1 VTAAT
6 PLRARL
12 FSDGLFTFA
21 GRIASMVLAA
31 LLGIMTARVLG
42 PHGRGLYALPMVAA
56 GLVAAIYP
64 GLSLSA
70 SFYLLRE
77 KAGRGAIRPLLIV
90 AALLFIVGALA
101 AASIAY
107 SMHAA
112 WAALPAALS
121 LIGSI
126 GSMIA
131 TGYSTGT
138 HRVRYNTT
146 FALYSTSATFLVIGA
161 AFLFLARNA
170 PIAIWGWVIATGI
183 VGIALLVWV
192 LRDSRRLDPGTPVT
206 VRAMLWYTLRTGA
219 VSLVSLLNY
228 RADLYIVAVMTTP
241 AMLGMYSVA
250 VTAAETLLAVTQVTG
265 VVASPHIGSMDE
277 RASAAL
283 TARCVRHNVLVSGV
297 TSGALAIAAPF
308 AVHLLY
314 GAAFMPVVPAM
325 RILIAGVFALS
336 LGSPMSTYF
345 TIRLGRPGVAFT
357 LASISA
363 VLCAGLSVLLVPRI
377 GLTGAAAGSTLGYVV
392 SQTLAILYFSRTS
405 KISLDTIMFPRASDL
420 RAYVQASRAFLRGR
434 GPIDSNVR
442 VDAS

>member
-1 VTAAT
+1 MISAT

-42 PHGRGLYALPMVAA
+42 PHGRGLYAIPMVAA
-56 GLVAAIYP
+56 GLVAAVFP
-64 GLSLSA
+64 GLSLAA

-90 AALLFIVGALA
+90 SALFFVAGALVA
-101 AASIAY
+101 AIIAY

-126 GSMIA
+126 GSMLA

-146 FALYSTSATFLVIGA
+146 FALYATSATFLVIGA
-161 AFLFLARNA
+161 AFLLLARNA
-170 PIAIWGWVIATGI
+170 PVAIWGWVVATGA
-183 VGIALLVWV
+183 VGIALLAWV
-192 LRDSRRLDPGTPVT
+192 IRDSRRLDPGTPVP
-206 VRAMLWYTLRTGA
+206 VRAMLWYALRTGA

-265 VVASPHIGSMDE
+265 IVASPHIGSMDE

-283 TARCVRHNVLVSGV
+283 AARCVRHNVLVSGI
-297 TSGALAIAAPF
+297 TSGALALAAPF

-314 GAAFMPVVPAM
+314 GEAFMPVVPAM
-325 RILIAGVFALS
+325 RVLIAGVFALS

-363 VLCAGLSVLLVPRI
+363 VLCAGVTILLVPRI
-377 GLTGAAAGSTLGYVV
+377 GLTGAAAGSTLGYAV

-405 KISLDTIMFPRASDL
+405 NIRLGTIVLPKASDV
-420 RAYVQASRAFLRGR
+420 RAYVQAGRAFLRAR
-434 GPIDSNVR
+434 GPSTQT
-442 VDAS
+442 